1 MSSPSGDKLVVKED
15 VSGADVSGAGVLS
28 PGRRVVS
35 PVVIG
40 EDVSQV
46 ELSPMV
52 VVDVVTSVAGMPTGE
67 DVSQVELSPVV
78 VVDVVTSVAVMRY
91 GVLTSGVAIFNST
104 NGQCEWFANACT
116 SAWLSYPCRSAVDD
130 VTKTGSVLSSGIP
143 WDLNVPTTSTLCP
156 TVLRPV
162 RDG

>member
-1 MSSPSGDKLVVKED
+1 MSSPSGDKSVVKE
-15 VSGADVSGAGVLS
+15 DVSGAGVLS

-46 ELSPMV
+46 ELSPVV

-78 VVDVVTSVAVMRY
+78 VVDVVTSVAGMRY
-91 GVLTSGVAIFNST
+91 GVLTSGVAIFIST
-104 NGQCEWFANACT
+104 NGQYEWFANACT

-130 VTKTGSVLSSGIP
+130 ATKSGFCVVVRYSLGPKRSHNINALSHRSP
-143 WDLNVPTTSTLCP
+143 ACS
-156 TVLRPV
+156 
-162 RDG
+162 